1 MNVAKEGPV
10 IIIIPVWRG
19 QRKLA
24 DDRTRE
30 ERRLNEHAGRR
41 GGVWLNLSGGGV
53 DSSLD
58 HIFRNDKS
66 VATATRAVDEFQRK
80 ECLDYQ
86 TTIGWLVVSEH
97 LFLIAFNRGE
107 TTTVFEGTSEES
119 KLIDGS
125 SSNVRKFVQILVM
138 VAQPRR
144 SSTPLQ
150 LSDSALSRS
159 SLNSNSL
166 SILRNILLQIVSKY
180 DFLKSLCSNTNE
192 TEGW

>member
-1 MNVAKEGPV
+1 MARTEKIGGRSNEGGKKV
-10 IIIIPVWRG
+10 KRARG
-19 QRKLA
+19 EA
-24 DDRTRE
+24 WW
-30 ERRLNEHAGRR
+30 
-41 GGVWLNLSGGGV
+41 GVVKFVGGGE
-53 DSSLD
+53 SSLD

-150 LSDSALSRS
+150 LSDCALSRS
-159 SLNSNSL
+159 SLNSTGQFPFHIAQYPPPNRFE
-166 SILRNILLQIVSKY
+166 I
-180 DFLKSLCSNTNE
+180 
-192 TEGW
+192 